1 MAGGGHLTGAPG
13 SLLQAPHVALLLAP
27 KAPRSIVSSESVETP
42 SRADR
47 FQALCE
53 LSQEMALVE
62 DEWSIYRVVLE
73 VARKVLDFFNCAI
86 LLVDEQTRELV
97 IVDEHGYPVGTRG
110 MRISLAGERGIS
122 RWVAVHGESLYVPD
136 VREDERYV
144 PGVAE
149 ARSEL
154 AVPIKIRSRVLG
166 VLNVESDK
174 KDAFNT
180 DEALLLQALASQ
192 LAVALELNRAR
203 AELDRLTVTDPLTGV
218 YNRRYL
224 DRLLPSEQDRA
235 ERFDRPFALMML
247 DLDDF
252 KIINDRYGHR
262 RGDEILVAFAQALER
277 TVRSIDA
284 VIRYGGDEFLVV
296 LLETDAEGAGRAC
309 KRIRGRVEEELASS
323 PAVPDGARISVSVG
337 LAVRNPGE
345 SVEEKLT
352 EADHRMY
359 SEKRGAT

>member
-1 MAGGGHLTGAPG
+1 M
-13 SLLQAPHVALLLAP
+13 
-27 KAPRSIVSSESVETP
+27 SSETVRTP

-62 DEWSIYRVVLE
+62 DEWSIYRVVRE

-86 LLVDEQTRELV
+86 LLVDEETEELV
-97 IVDEHGYPVGTRG
+97 IVDEHGYPAGTRG
-110 MRISLAGERGIS
+110 MRISLKGERGIS
-122 RWVAVHGESLYVPD
+122 RWVAVQGDALYVPD
-136 VREDERYV
+136 VRQDDRYV
-144 PGVAE
+144 PGVPE

-154 AVPIKIRSRVLG
+154 AVPIKIRDRVLG

-174 KDAFNT
+174 TDAFEK

-203 AELDRLTVTDPLTGV
+203 SELDRLTITDPLTGV

-224 DRLLPSEQDRA
+224 DRVLPTEKDRA
-235 ERFDRPFALMML
+235 ERFERPFALLML

-252 KIINDRYGHR
+252 KFVNDRYGHR
-262 RGDEILVAFAQALER
+262 QGDHILVAFAQALQR
-277 TVRSIDA
+277 NVRSIDA

-296 LLETDAEGAGRAC
+296 LLETDAEGAGKAC
-309 KRIRGRVEEELASS
+309 RRIRQRVEEALESS
-323 PAVPDGARISVSVG
+323 PSVPTGVKIGLSVG

-345 SVEEKLT
+345 SVDEKLA

-359 SEKRGAT
+359 SEKRNADESRGSA

>member
-1 MAGGGHLTGAPG
+1 MTP
-13 SLLQAPHVALLLAP
+13 
-27 KAPRSIVSSESVETP
+27 ETVETP

-62 DEWSIYRVVLE
+62 DEWSMYRVVLE

-86 LLVDEQTRELV
+86 LLVDEQTEELV
-97 IVDEHGYPVGTRG
+97 IVDEHGYPSGTRG
-110 MRISLAGERGIS
+110 MRISLKGERGIS
-122 RWVAVHGESLYVPD
+122 RWVAVTGETVYVPD
-136 VREDERYV
+136 VREDARYV
-144 PGVAE
+144 PGVEE
-149 ARSEL
+149 ARTEL
-154 AVPIKIRSRVLG
+154 AVPIKIRDRVLG

-174 KDAFNT
+174 TDAFKQ

-224 DRLLPSEQDRA
+224 DRMLPSEKDRA
-235 ERFDRPFALMML
+235 ERFDRPFALLML

-252 KIINDRYGHR
+252 KIVNDRYGHR
-262 RGDEILVAFAQALER
+262 QGDHILVAFAQALQR
-277 TVRSIDA
+277 NVRSIDA

-296 LLETDAEGAGRAC
+296 LLETDAEGAGKAS
-309 KRIRGRVEEELASS
+309 KRIRQRVEEALASS
-323 PAVPDGARISVSVG
+323 PAVPSGAKIGVSVG

-345 SVEEKLT
+345 NVDEKLA

-359 SEKRGAT
+359 SEKRKADESKTEGAEQ

>member
-1 MAGGGHLTGAPG
+1 VT
-13 SLLQAPHVALLLAP
+13 
-27 KAPRSIVSSESVETP
+27 SETVETP
-42 SRADR
+42 SQADR

-62 DEWSIYRVVLE
+62 DESSIFRVVLE

-86 LLVDEQTRELV
+86 LLVDEQNDELV
-97 IVDEHGYPVGTRG
+97 IVDEQGYPSGTRG
-110 MRISLAGERGIS
+110 MRIPLKGERGIS
-122 RWVAVHGESLYVPD
+122 RWVAAHGESLYVPD

-154 AVPIKIRSRVLG
+154 AVPIKIRDRVLG

-174 KDAFNT
+174 TDAFNP

-203 AELDRLTVTDPLTGV
+203 GELDRLTITDPLTGV

-224 DRLLPSEQDRA
+224 DRLLPTEQDRA
-235 ERFDRPFALMML
+235 ERFERPFALLML

-252 KIINDRYGHR
+252 KRVNDRYGHR
-262 RGDEILVAFAQALER
+262 QGDHILVAFADALQQN
-277 TVRSIDA
+277 VRSIDA

-296 LLETDAEGAGRAC
+296 LLETDVEGANTAC
-309 KRIRGRVEEELASS
+309 RRIRERVEKALASS
-323 PAVPDGARISVSVG
+323 PAVPSDAKIGVSVG

-345 SVEEKLT
+345 SVDEKLA
-352 EADHRMY
+352 EADHHMY
-359 SEKRGAT
+359 LKKRGSEEA

>member
-1 MAGGGHLTGAPG
+1 M
-13 SLLQAPHVALLLAP
+13 
-27 KAPRSIVSSESVETP
+27 SSDTVETP

-86 LLVDEQTRELV
+86 LLVDDQTEELV
-97 IVDEHGYPVGTRG
+97 IVDEHGYPAGTRG
-110 MRISLAGERGIS
+110 MRISLKGERGIS
-122 RWVAVHGESLYVPD
+122 RWVAVEGTPLYVPD
-136 VREDERYV
+136 VRNDERYV
-144 PGVAE
+144 PGVPE
-149 ARSEL
+149 AKSEL

-174 KDAFNT
+174 TDAFDQ

-203 AELDRLTVTDPLTGV
+203 GELDRLTITDPLTGV

-224 DRLLPSEQDRA
+224 DRVLPTEKDRA
-235 ERFDRPFALMML
+235 ERFERPFALLML

-252 KIINDRYGHR
+252 KVVNDQYGHR
-262 RGDEILVAFAQALER
+262 QGDHILVAFAQALQR
-277 TVRSIDA
+277 NVRSIDA

-296 LLETDAEGAGRAC
+296 LLETDAQGAEKAAR
-309 KRIRGRVEEELASS
+309 RIRQRVVEALESS
-323 PAVPDGARISVSVG
+323 PSVPTGARIGVSMG

-345 SVEEKLT
+345 NVDEKLA

-359 SEKRGAT
+359 SEKRRAEGAGEIE

>member
-1 MAGGGHLTGAPG
+1 
-13 SLLQAPHVALLLAP
+13 VN
-27 KAPRSIVSSESVETP
+27 SETVETP
-42 SRADR
+42 SREDR

-86 LLVDEQTRELV
+86 LLVDDQTQELV
-97 IVDEHGYPVGTRG
+97 IVDEHGYPAGTRG
-110 MRISLAGERGIS
+110 MRIALTGERGIS
-122 RWVAVHGESLYVPD
+122 RWVAVKGEALYVPD
-136 VREDERYV
+136 VRGDDRYV
-144 PGVAE
+144 SGVPE

-154 AVPIKIRSRVLG
+154 AVPIKIRDRVLG

-174 KDAFNT
+174 RDAFNQ
-180 DEALLLQALASQ
+180 DEAMLLQALASQ

-203 AELDRLTVTDPLTGV
+203 ADLDRLTITDPLTGV

-224 DRLLPSEQDRA
+224 DRVLPTEQDRA
-235 ERFDRPFALMML
+235 ERFERPFALLML

-252 KIINDRYGHR
+252 KAVNDLYGHR
-262 RGDEILVAFAQALER
+262 QGDHILVAFAQALQKN
-277 TVRSIDA
+277 VRSIDA
-284 VIRYGGDEFLVV
+284 VVRYGGDEFLVV
-296 LLETDAEGAGRAC
+296 LLETDLEGARKAC
-309 KRIRGRVEEELASS
+309 RRIQKRVVEALESS
-323 PAVPDGARISVSVG
+323 PSVPTGAKIGVSVG

-345 SVEEKLT
+345 NVDEKLA

-359 SEKRGAT
+359 SEKHRDDETRGGSEGLAEGT

>member
-1 MAGGGHLTGAPG
+1 VT
-13 SLLQAPHVALLLAP
+13 
-27 KAPRSIVSSESVETP
+27 SEAVETP

-62 DEWSIYRVVLE
+62 DEASIYRVVLE

-86 LLVDEQTRELV
+86 LLVDDHTEELV
-97 IVDEHGYPVGTRG
+97 IVDEHGYPAGTRG
-110 MRISLAGERGIS
+110 MRISLRGERGIS
-122 RWVAVHGESLYVPD
+122 RWVAVEGEALYVPD
-136 VREDERYV
+136 VRQDDRYV
-144 PGVAE
+144 PGVPE

-154 AVPIKIRSRVLG
+154 AVPIKIRDRVLG

-174 KDAFNT
+174 TDAFDK

-203 AELDRLTVTDPLTGV
+203 SELDRLTITDPLTGV

-224 DRLLPSEQDRA
+224 DRVLPTEQDRA
-235 ERFDRPFALMML
+235 ERFERPFALLML

-252 KIINDRYGHR
+252 KIVNDRYGHR
-262 RGDEILVAFAQALER
+262 QGDHILVAFAQALQR
-277 TVRSIDA
+277 NVRSIDA
-284 VIRYGGDEFLVV
+284 VIRYGGDEFLIV
-296 LLETDAEGAGRAC
+296 LLETDAEGAGKAC
-309 KRIRGRVEEELASS
+309 RRIRQRVVEALESS
-323 PAVPDGARISVSVG
+323 PSVPTGVRIGFSAG

-345 SVEEKLT
+345 SIDEKLA
-352 EADHRMY
+352 EADHLMY
-359 SEKRGAT
+359 SEKRQADESSGGA

>member
-1 MAGGGHLTGAPG
+1 MT
-13 SLLQAPHVALLLAP
+13 
-27 KAPRSIVSSESVETP
+27 SETLETP

-86 LLVDEQTRELV
+86 LLVDEQTEELV
-97 IVDEHGYPVGTRG
+97 IVDEHGYPSGTRG
-110 MRISLAGERGIS
+110 MRISLKGERGIS
-122 RWVAVHGESLYVPD
+122 RWVAVQGETLYVPD
-136 VREDERYV
+136 VRDDDRYV

-154 AVPIKIRSRVLG
+154 AVPIKIRDRVLG

-174 KDAFNT
+174 TDAFDV

-203 AELDRLTVTDPLTGV
+203 AELDRLTITDPLTGV

-224 DRLLPSEQDRA
+224 DRVLPTEQDRA
-235 ERFDRPFALMML
+235 ERFDRPFALLML

-252 KIINDRYGHR
+252 KRVNDRYGHR
-262 RGDEILVAFAQALER
+262 QGDEILVAFAQALER
-277 TVRSIDA
+277 NVRSIDA

-296 LLETDAEGAGRAC
+296 LLETDVEGAGMAC
-309 KRIRGRVEEELASS
+309 RRIRQRVEEALESS
-323 PAVPDGARISVSVG
+323 PAVPSDVKIGVSVG

-345 SVEEKLT
+345 SVDEKLA

-359 SEKRGAT
+359 MEKRGAEE

>member
-1 MAGGGHLTGAPG
+1 M
-13 SLLQAPHVALLLAP
+13 
-27 KAPRSIVSSESVETP
+27 KAIEKSN
-42 SRADR
+42 RADR

-62 DEWSIYRVVLE
+62 DEWSIYRVVLV

-86 LLVDEQTRELV
+86 MLVDDQTKELV
-97 IVDEHGYPVGTRG
+97 IVDEHGYPAGTRG
-110 MRISLAGERGIS
+110 MRIALTGERGIS
-122 RWVAVHGESLYVPD
+122 RWVAVHGEALYIPD
-136 VREDERYV
+136 VREDDRYV
-144 PGVAE
+144 SGVPE

-154 AVPIKIRSRVLG
+154 AVPIKIRDRVLG

-174 KDAFNT
+174 RAAFNE

-203 AELDRLTVTDPLTGV
+203 ADLDRLTITDPLTGV

-224 DRLLPSEQDRA
+224 DRVLPTEQDRA
-235 ERFDRPFALMML
+235 ERFERPFALLML

-252 KIINDRYGHR
+252 KAVNDRYGHR
-262 RGDEILVAFAQALER
+262 QGDHILVAFAQALQKN
-277 TVRSIDA
+277 VRSIDA

-296 LLETDAEGAGRAC
+296 LLETDAEGAEKAC
-309 KRIRGRVEEELASS
+309 RRIRKRVVEVLESS
-323 PAVPDGARISVSVG
+323 PAVPTDARIGVSIG

-345 SVEEKLT
+345 NIDEKLA

-359 SEKRGAT
+359 SEKRRAGESRESSPGLAEGA